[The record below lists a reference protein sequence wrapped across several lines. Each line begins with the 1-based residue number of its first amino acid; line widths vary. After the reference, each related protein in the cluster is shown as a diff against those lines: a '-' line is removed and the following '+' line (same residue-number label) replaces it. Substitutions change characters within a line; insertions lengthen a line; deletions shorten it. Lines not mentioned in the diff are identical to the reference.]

1 MAVGESAKFPFTDYY
16 RVLGV
21 DATASGR
28 DIAAAFRRLA
38 KQLHP
43 DVSHEP
49 GASEK
54 FESVVAA
61 YHVLGNARD
70 RYMYDMMRA
79 MRSAPTVV
87 PPPPATRYMTRIA
100 RVRNVVRENRWW
112 FIGGITLVMAIF
124 AVPLLHNATHGAGW
138 ERADA
143 TRVEEGSKH
152 YVSFVTKEGETVQAR
167 DPGGGSDF
175 QESIY
180 YNTDDPQQVARSGA
194 PSSHRGEMLLILA
207 IGGAAIALV
216 AIQAWGKT
224 SIRAVG
230 KQAVRPFRWFLRA

>member
-1 MAVGESAKFPFTDYY
+1 MLFTAVVHAIQFRAMAVGESAKLPFTDYY

-54 FESVVAA
+54 FERVVAA

-79 MRSAPTVV
+79 TRIVRTVV
-87 PPPPATRYMTRIA
+87 PSPPPPRTTSRIA

-112 FIGGITLVMAIF
+112 LIGGI
-124 AVPLLHNATHGAGW
+124 AV
-138 ERADA
+138 
-143 TRVEEGSKH
+143 V
-152 YVSFVTKEGETVQAR
+152 
-167 DPGGGSDF
+167 
-175 QESIY
+175 
-180 YNTDDPQQVARSGA
+180 
-194 PSSHRGEMLLILA
+194 
-207 IGGAAIALV
+207 
-216 AIQAWGKT
+216 
-224 SIRAVG
+224 
-230 KQAVRPFRWFLRA
+230 

>member
-43 DVSHEP
+43 DVSDEP
-49 GASEK
+49 GASEE
-54 FESVVAA
+54 FERVVAA

-70 RYMYDMMRA
+70 RYTYDMMRA
-79 MRSAPTVV
+79 MRLAPTVV
-87 PPPPATRYMTRIA
+87 PPPATLRATRFA
-100 RVRNVVRENRWW
+100 RLRHGVHENRWW
-112 FIGGITLVMAIF
+112 LISGIAVVMAIF
-124 AVPLLHNATHGAGW
+124 TVPLLHSATRGAGW

-143 TRVEEGSKH
+143 TRVEEGSKR
-152 YVSFVTKEGETVQAR
+152 YVSFVTRDGEAVQAR

-175 QESIY
+175 QEAIY
-180 YNTDDPQQVARSGA
+180 YNPDDPQEVARGGV
-194 PSSHRGEMLLILA
+194 PSSHWGEIFLIL
-207 IGGAAIALV
+207 GLGWAAIALV
-216 AIQAWGKT
+216 VFEAWGKG
-224 SIRAVG
+224 SLREVG
-230 KQAVRPFRWFLRA
+230 KQAARPFRWFLRA